1 MVKVVNKKTA
11 VTLKAAF
18 AAFGVY
24 FCMYGFRKPFTV
36 ASFEELSY
44 FGIDYKV
51 LIIIAQVM
59 GYFISKFLG
68 IKFIS
73 ELKPEKRIFYLFIF
87 IAVAEMALL
96 GFAVI
101 PAPYNILCMFI
112 NGIPLGMIW
121 GIVFSYI
128 EGRKTTE
135 IIGLFLC
142 SSFVVSSGFTK
153 SAGKFLMDTFH
164 ISEFWM
170 PFSAGLLFIIPLL
183 IFGLMLEKLPQP
195 TEEDI
200 LLKNKREPLN
210 KSERK
215 KIIQQF
221 LVPMVCITLL
231 YVSLTVLRD
240 FRDNFNREIWDN
252 LHIRFSS
259 SVFTLTEIPIAVMVL
274 LILGFMVKIKN
285 NRKAFAWYHYL
296 LFGGILTVGFST
308 FLFEIK
314 VISPF
319 LWMVL
324 SGFGMYLCYI
334 PFNGM
339 YFDRMI
345 AAFNIRGNV
354 GFLIYLVDSFGYLGS
369 VLILLYKNFG
379 SPQTS
384 WLNFYI
390 RLNYIIVAIV
400 LVSSFIALVAFRRK
414 SGKNEIN
421 NQPYINFDPS
431 KSI

>member
-1 MVKVVNKKTA
+1 MIKAVNKKTA

-36 ASFEELSY
+36 ASFEGLSY

-87 IAVAEMALL
+87 IAVAELALL

-153 SAGKFLMDTFH
+153 SAGKFLMDTFR

-183 IFGLMLEKLPQP
+183 IFGLMLEKLPKP

-200 LLKNKREPLN
+200 LLKNKREPLH
-210 KSERK
+210 KAERK

-285 NRKAFAWYHYL
+285 NRKAFALYHYL

-308 FLFEIK
+308 FLFESTI
-314 VISPF
+314 ISPF

-334 PFNGM
+334 PFNGI

-345 AAFNIRGNV
+345 AAFNIKGNV

-390 RLNYIIVAIV
+390 RLNYIIVTIV
-400 LVSSFIALVAFRRK
+400 LVFSFIALVAFRRK

-421 NQPYINFDPS
+421 KKPYMSFDPS

>member
-1 MVKVVNKKTA
+1 MIKAVNKKTA

-87 IAVAEMALL
+87 IAVAELALL

-153 SAGKFLMDTFH
+153 SAGKFLMDTFR

-183 IFGLMLEKLPQP
+183 IFGLMLEKLPKP

-200 LLKNKREPLN
+200 LLKNKREPLH
-210 KSERK
+210 KAERK

-285 NRKAFAWYHYL
+285 NRKAFALYHYL

-308 FLFEIK
+308 FLFESTI
-314 VISPF
+314 ISPF

-345 AAFNIRGNV
+345 AAFNIKGNV

>member
-1 MVKVVNKKTA
+1 MIKAVNKKTA

-87 IAVAEMALL
+87 IAVAELALL

-153 SAGKFLMDTFH
+153 SAGKFLMDTFSV
-164 ISEFWM
+164 SEFWM

-200 LLKNKREPLN
+200 LLKNKREPLH

-345 AAFNIRGNV
+345 AAFNIKGNV

-379 SPQTS
+379 SPLTS

>member
-1 MVKVVNKKTA
+1 MIKAVNKKTA

-36 ASFEELSY
+36 ASFEGLSY

-51 LIIIAQVM
+51 LIVIAQVM

-87 IAVAEMALL
+87 IAVAELALL

-153 SAGKFLMDTFH
+153 SAGKFLMDTFR

-200 LLKNKREPLN
+200 LLKNKREPLH

-215 KIIQQF
+215 KIMQQF

-259 SVFTLTEIPIAVMVL
+259 SVFTLTEMPIAVMVL

-285 NRKAFAWYHYL
+285 NRKAFALYHYL

-308 FLFEIK
+308 FLFEST

-345 AAFNIRGNV
+345 AAFNIKGNV

-390 RLNYIIVAIV
+390 RLNYIIVSIV

-421 NQPYINFDPS
+421 KKPYISFDPS

>member
-1 MVKVVNKKTA
+1 MIKAVNKKTA

-36 ASFEELSY
+36 ASFDGLSY

-51 LIIIAQVM
+51 LIIIAQVI

-87 IAVAEMALL
+87 IAVAELALL

-210 KSERK
+210 KAERK

-259 SVFTLTEIPIAVMVL
+259 SIFTLTEIPIAVMVL

-296 LFGGILTVGFST
+296 LFGVILIVGFST

-314 VISPF
+314 IISPF

-334 PFNGM
+334 PFNGI

-345 AAFNIRGNV
+345 AAFNIKGNV

-390 RLNYIIVAIV
+390 RLNYIIVTIV

-421 NQPYINFDPS
+421 KKPYISFDPS

>member
-1 MVKVVNKKTA
+1 MIKAVNKKTA

-36 ASFEELSY
+36 ASFEGLSY

-87 IAVAEMALL
+87 IAVAELALL

-153 SAGKFLMDTFH
+153 SAGKFLMDTFR

-210 KSERK
+210 KAERK

-285 NRKAFAWYHYL
+285 NRKAFAWYHYI

-345 AAFNIRGNV
+345 AAFNIKGNV

>member
-1 MVKVVNKKTA
+1 MIKAVNKKTA

-36 ASFEELSY
+36 ASFEGLSY

-87 IAVAEMALL
+87 IAVAELALL

-164 ISEFWM
+164 ISEVWM

-200 LLKNKREPLN
+200 LLKNKRQPLH

-274 LILGFMVKIKN
+274 MILGFMVKIKN

-308 FLFEIK
+308 FLFEST

-345 AAFNIRGNV
+345 AAFNIKGNV

-400 LVSSFIALVAFRRK
+400 LISSFIALVAFRRK

-421 NQPYINFDPS
+421 KKPYIRFDPS

>member
-1 MVKVVNKKTA
+1 MAESNNKKSG

-36 ASFEELSY
+36 ASFEGLSY
-44 FGIDYKV
+44 LGVDYKV

-59 GYFISKFLG
+59 GYFISKFIG

-73 ELKPEKRIFYLFIF
+73 ELKPEKRIFYLFTF
-87 IAVAEMALL
+87 IAVAELALL
-96 GFAVI
+96 GFALV
-101 PAPYNILCMFI
+101 PAPYNILFMFI
-112 NGIPLGMIW
+112 NGVPLGMIW

-153 SAGKFLMDTFH
+153 SVGKFLMDTFN

-170 PFSAGLLFIIPLL
+170 PFSAGLLFVIPLL
-183 IFGLMLEKLPQP
+183 IFGTMLEKLPKP

-200 LLKNKREPLN
+200 LLKNKRQPLN
-210 KSERK
+210 KAERK
-215 KIIQQF
+215 KIIKQF
-221 LVPMVCITLL
+221 FVPIICITFL
-231 YVSLTVLRD
+231 YVSLTILRD

-252 LHIRFSS
+252 LHIKFDS
-259 SVFTLTEIPIAVMVL
+259 SVFTLTEVPIAIMVL
-274 LILGFMVKIKN
+274 LILSFMVKVKN
-285 NRKAFAWYHYL
+285 NKKAFAYYHYI

-308 FLFEIK
+308 YLFENSLL
-314 VISPF
+314 SPF
-319 LWMVL
+319 PWMVL

-334 PFNGM
+334 PFNGI

-345 AAFNIRGNV
+345 AAFNIKGNV
-354 GFLIYLVDSFGYLGS
+354 GFLIYFVDSFGYLGS

-379 SPQTS
+379 SSQTS

-390 RLNYIIVAIV
+390 KLNYIIVVVTLI
-400 LVSSFIALVAFRRK
+400 SSLIAFIAFRRK
-414 SGKNEIN
+414 SRKNKIN
-421 NQPYINFDPS
+421 NQPYINFDTS
-431 KSI
+431 ERI

>member
-1 MVKVVNKKTA
+1 MIKAVNKKTA

-36 ASFEELSY
+36 ASFEGLSY

-87 IAVAEMALL
+87 IAVAELALL

-164 ISEFWM
+164 ISEVWM

-210 KSERK
+210 KAERK

-345 AAFNIRGNV
+345 AAFNIKGNV

>member
-1 MVKVVNKKTA
+1 MIKAVNKKTA

-87 IAVAEMALL
+87 IAVAELALL

-153 SAGKFLMDTFH
+153 SSGKFLMDTFH

-183 IFGLMLEKLPQP
+183 IFGLILEKLPQP

-210 KSERK
+210 KAERK

-285 NRKAFAWYHYL
+285 NRKAFALYHYL

-345 AAFNIRGNV
+345 AAFNIKGNV

>member
-1 MVKVVNKKTA
+1 MIKAVNKKTA

-36 ASFEELSY
+36 ASFEGLSY

-73 ELKPEKRIFYLFIF
+73 ELKPENRIFYLFIF
-87 IAVAEMALL
+87 IVVAELALL

-153 SAGKFLMDTFH
+153 SAGKFLMDTFSV
-164 ISEFWM
+164 SEFWM

-200 LLKNKREPLN
+200 LLKNKREPLH
-210 KSERK
+210 KAERK

-308 FLFEIK
+308 FLFEST

-334 PFNGM
+334 PFNGI

-345 AAFNIRGNV
+345 AAFNIKGNV

-400 LVSSFIALVAFRRK
+400 LISSFIALVAFRRK

-421 NQPYINFDPS
+421 KKPYISFDPS